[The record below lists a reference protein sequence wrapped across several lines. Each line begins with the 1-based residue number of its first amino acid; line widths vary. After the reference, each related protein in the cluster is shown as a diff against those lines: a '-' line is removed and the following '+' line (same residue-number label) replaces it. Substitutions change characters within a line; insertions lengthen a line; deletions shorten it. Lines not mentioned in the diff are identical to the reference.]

1 MHSNPS
7 RIVWESTTS
16 LSQGDN
22 NNMQNQD
29 IIMVNVTGTNG
40 QTRNQKTISRQF
52 NGLGQRLNDDG
63 KVDGASP
70 EALRNLPG
78 GSGTAAPEFPSA
90 AFAAAQSKTT
100 SSDSSVKAQGLAEIK
115 QIQLA
120 FAQQIT
126 AWEKSLGGGNEKL
139 QLAKSVLDY
148 TKEFHGFREEDGNWF
163 VIKLENLDVT
173 TTKLNDGR
181 TMYQV
186 AGTAVFGNDR

>member
-1 MHSNPS
+1 
-7 RIVWESTTS
+7 
-16 LSQGDN
+16 
-22 NNMQNQD
+22 MQAQD

-52 NGLGQRLNDDG
+52 NGQGQRLNDDG
-63 KVDGASP
+63 KVDNASP

-78 GSGTAAPEFPSA
+78 GDGSAAPEFPAADFASA
-90 AFAAAQSKTT
+90 QAQT
-100 SSDSSVKAQGLAEIK
+100 SSADVSVKQAGLAKIK

-148 TKEFHGFREEDGNWF
+148 CKEFHGFREEDGNWF

-186 AGTAVFGNDR
+186 AGTAVFGND